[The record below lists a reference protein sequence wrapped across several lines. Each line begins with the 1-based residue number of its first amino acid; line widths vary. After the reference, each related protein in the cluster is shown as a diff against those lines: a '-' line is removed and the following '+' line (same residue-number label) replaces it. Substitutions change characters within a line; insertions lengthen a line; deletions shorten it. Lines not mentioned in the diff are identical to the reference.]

1 MGRSLRPAET
11 VMLERDIWK
20 IAFKSL
26 RKDPA
31 YPPLARFG
39 PTLDGHNSGPFPL
52 HSCKFEL
59 YPAYLTPSVSSVP
72 QILRRYSWTAW
83 PLPPAHSLFPHKEMW
98 RVSGGCTL
106 RRWRASGWRVSKFHF
121 HPLRRRWEAL
131 SGRSEGGGTL
141 PPSTQSVTLLTVEA
155 QVTMYAGGA

>member
-1 MGRSLRPAET
+1 MLSWWSERPGTCRSAVGLDSLLLRMSTQTRCWRPCMQQLHLCNVLPRVSTAVAVEDPPRPVGRSLRPAET

-83 PLPPAHSLFPHKEMW
+83 PLPRARSLLGF
-98 RVSGGCTL
+98 
-106 RRWRASGWRVSKFHF
+106 
-121 HPLRRRWEAL
+121 
-131 SGRSEGGGTL
+131 
-141 PPSTQSVTLLTVEA
+141 
-155 QVTMYAGGA
+155 

>member
-1 MGRSLRPAET
+1 
-11 VMLERDIWK
+11 MLERDIWK

-83 PLPPAHSLFPHKEMW
+83 PLPPEQSLLW
-98 RVSGGCTL
+98 GRGVRLVYTGQLVSWLTP
-106 RRWRASGWRVSKFHF
+106 
-121 HPLRRRWEAL
+121 PLV
-131 SGRSEGGGTL
+131 GGGSRSK
-141 PPSTQSVTLLTVEA
+141 PVKPAGRRPEVVELRGSRR
-155 QVTMYAGGA
+155 VPRM